1 MDDDDHRYDDEEDEE
16 GERLPAKVEDLAQA
30 SVPTSLKG
38 LRACMRCGI
47 IKTLDQ
53 FLEYGCENCPFLD
66 MVSIE
71 FILIKAIYHAPL
83 ES

>member
-1 MDDDDHRYDDEEDEE
+1 MDEEDRRYNNSSDEDE
-16 GERLPAKVEDLAQA
+16 DPNSNLPPKVAELAEA

-38 LRACMRCGI
+38 VRACMRCGI

-66 MVSIE
+66 MVRYGCKQCGLRL
-71 FILIKAIYHAPL
+71 FQ
-83 ES
+83 